1 LALPAKIAFLQ
12 AGYAQNLLSEVVI
25 ALISFKGFQDVV
37 FAIIHPLGTFDAIK
51 GDVEFGAQS
60 PQGGSADK

>member
-1 LALPAKIAFLQ
+1 MMAFLQ
-12 AGYAQNLLSEVVI
+12 AGYAQNLFSEVVM

-37 FAIIHPLGTFDAIK
+37 FAIIHPLRAFDAIK
-51 GDVEFGAQS
+51 GNVVFGPQS